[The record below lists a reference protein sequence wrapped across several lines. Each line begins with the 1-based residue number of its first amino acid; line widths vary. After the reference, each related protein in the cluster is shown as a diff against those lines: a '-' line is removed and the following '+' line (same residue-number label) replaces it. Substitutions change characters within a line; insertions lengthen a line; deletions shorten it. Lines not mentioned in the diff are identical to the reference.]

1 MWPTNLAKNL
11 GKDDFKYLIQEFD
24 IIVRDLVKQKGFSS
38 ILNGNNI
45 SEKEYILLLGDI
57 FLEIIALRIMDYIHV
72 IIWAHEV

>member
-24 IIVRDLVKQKGFSS
+24 IIVRDLVKQKGFYPYGYMSDFKKLKQKLPS

-57 FLEIIALRIMDYIHV
+57 FLEIIA
-72 IIWAHEV
+72 